1 MRFTFAV
8 LLSFLFACLTVAE
21 DAAPPPPGSLAYLDA
36 RYGFRDLKFE
46 QSIDDCQ
53 DMALLENDGDL
64 KFYTRKN
71 DSLEQGGAKL
81 QRIEGAKLQR
91 IEYGFYKGKLANVTI
106 TVADDANAATLL
118 KSWEADYGPGRKSPR
133 NNNKL
138 YWFGQKVLVDYLPS
152 PTGPAS
158 LGMWSKPLQALQ
170 QAEQGAKAK

>member
-1 MRFTFAV
+1 MKFVLAV
-8 LLSFLFACLTVAE
+8 LLSFLWTGLTIAGE
-21 DAAPPPPGSLAYLDA
+21 AAPPQPGSLAYLDA

-46 QSIDDCQ
+46 QSITTCK
-53 DMALLENDGDL
+53 DMALLEDDGDL
-64 KFYTRKN
+64 KFYTCKN
-71 DSLEQGGAKL
+71 DSLEQGGARL
-81 QRIEGAKLQR
+81 LR

-106 TVADDANAATLL
+106 TASDDANAATLL

-170 QAEQGAKAK
+170 QADKQAKSK